1 MCRFARLIES
11 QVQFSVVPRRTATSI
26 ALLTVLLAGI
36 TPTGVCAFMC
46 ERHARAESQRHC
58 SQTSDNMPGMVH
70 DHSAMDH
77 PVVEAASDVL
87 VSQSCQTN
95 CTTTERLNVWRKVV
109 PRVTVVRRN
118 AVVLGTTTAFLAP
131 NFTAAW
137 GLDSGPPLRSPARAA
152 SFSILRI

>member
-1 MCRFARLIES
+1 MQS
-11 QVQFSVVPRRTATSI
+11 KVQFSKVRRRTVTSI
-26 ALLTVLLAGI
+26 VLMTVLLAGI
-36 TPTGVCAFMC
+36 TPTGICAFMC

-58 SQTSDNMPGMVH
+58 QISDSMPGMVH

-77 PVVEAASDVL
+77 PVVEAVSEAL

-109 PRVTVVRRN
+109 PQVTAVRSS
-118 AVVLGTTTAFLAP
+118 AVVLSTTAESLVP
-131 NFTAAW
+131 DFTAVL
-137 GLDSGPPLRSPARAA
+137 GLDSGPPAPPPARAA